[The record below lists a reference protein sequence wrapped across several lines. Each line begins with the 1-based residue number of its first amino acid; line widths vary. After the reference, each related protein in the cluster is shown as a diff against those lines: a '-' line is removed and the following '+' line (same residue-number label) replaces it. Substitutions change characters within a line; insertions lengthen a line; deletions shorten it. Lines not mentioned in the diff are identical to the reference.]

1 MKYDTALLIEV
12 YLKGKQIDDS
22 DSFGIIDEQLV
33 SWNFKHIPQPTME
46 ELQAL
51 APVVEEAI
59 TQAEINAEARAFL
72 VSTDWYILRE
82 LEGIPCPEGIKLL
95 RQKARDSI
103 SE

>member
-1 MKYDTALLIEV
+1 MTILDLIGE
-12 YLKGKQIDDS
+12 YLKDKQLDENDS
-22 DSFGIIDEQLV
+22 YNVSDEQIV
-33 SWNFKHIPQPTME
+33 RWDFKYVPQPTME